1 MPRMGQAAPKLSFT
15 AVDYLAWEAA
25 QPERHEYLDGE
36 VVAMAGLKIG
46 M

>member
-1 MPRMGQAAPKLSFT
+1 MGQAAPKPGF
-15 AVDYLAWEAA
+15 AAADYLAWEAA
-25 QPERHEYLDGE
+25 QPARHEYLDGE